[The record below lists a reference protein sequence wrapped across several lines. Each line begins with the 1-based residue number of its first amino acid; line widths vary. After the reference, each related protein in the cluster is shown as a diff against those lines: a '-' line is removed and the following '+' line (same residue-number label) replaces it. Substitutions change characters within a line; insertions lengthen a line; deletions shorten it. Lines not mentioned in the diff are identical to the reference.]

1 MTKLLKGDWMRSTR
15 RTALAIVLLVAGL
28 MVSSSVYGQESTVTG
43 FVVDANEGTA
53 MPGAN
58 VRLFSSRVS
67 VAVITSVDGS
77 FVFDRVAP
85 GIYGVE
91 VSFIGFRPF
100 LLSDIKVVPDSP
112 TTLNV
117 RLRSRALS
125 LEEMIVTPGRFSI
138 LSDAPSAPQTLT
150 RKEFE
155 AMPFV
160 GQDIYRAV
168 SRLPG
173 VTASD
178 FSARFTVRGGDH
190 DEILVSLDG
199 LELYEPFHLKDLGG
213 GVMSIVDVGLIQGVD
228 LMTGGFPVEYGDK
241 ETAVLEMRTR
251 TPREGALTRAE
262 IGIMQATIRAEGA
275 SDRIEWMFSGRIS
288 HLDQAVQEFG
298 PDGNFKPDFY
308 DAFAKV
314 TFRLN
319 PKHRLSVHG
328 LMSADDLT
336 ATDTTF
342 DDFVSRYASGYAWA
356 TWHADY
362 GATHVRTIAHA
373 DQLFH
378 RRRGTE
384 RDNQQNVG
392 AIADDWRNTHIL
404 GVKTDITVGGND
416 RHIPRLGVDLKWAR
430 TEYDF
435 FRRIRLAP
443 EPGSNV
449 VSFETE
455 SSLLSPDG
463 IELGLYAGDKMRLSE
478 RVAVDAGIRFDRQ
491 SYTGDSRISPRAG
504 IAFTADEKTAL
515 RAAWGQYYQSQG
527 IQELQVEDDE
537 STFRRA
543 SLSTH
548 YMAGIEHRFGRG
560 TLVRV
565 EGYYKDLAHIRDGFE
580 NVEDESDFLP
590 EAEADRVHVVPESG
604 RSQGLELF
612 VRRDVGPVNWWF
624 NYAFAKVVETHS
636 STDGYVGARGAT
648 LPRRFD
654 QRHSFSIDL
663 IFRPKDNWHL
673 GMGWEVRGGW
683 PYTPKLV
690 ETATGADGEVVSR
703 AFVTGDFLSDRY
715 PVYHRMD
722 AKISHWYDYGRVQM
736 RFSFG
741 LTNVYNRENVRR
753 YSYLGPG
760 GAGGGFQP
768 GGGGGGFV
776 QSADAFSRISEGWL
790 PALPFADLSLG
801 F

>member
-1 MTKLLKGDWMRSTR
+1 MLL
-15 RTALAIVLLVAGL
+15 LFAGIL
-28 MVSSSVYGQESTVTG
+28 NCAPVYGQETTVSG
-43 FVVDANEGTA
+43 VVVDAKEGST

-58 VRLFSSRVS
+58 VRLFSSRMSVS
-67 VAVITSVDGS
+67 VITSADGK
-77 FVFDRVAP
+77 FTFDKVAP
-85 GIYGVE
+85 GIYGLE
-91 VSFIGFRPF
+91 VSFIGYRPF
-100 LLSDIKVVPDSP
+100 LLSHIKVVPDSP

-117 RLRSRALS
+117 YLRSRVLT
-125 LEEMIVTPGRFSI
+125 LEEMVVTPGRFSI
-138 LSDAPSAPQTLT
+138 LSDAPSTPQTLT

-251 TPREGALTRAE
+251 APREGALTRGE
-262 IGIMQATIRAEGA
+262 IGIMQATLRAEGA
-275 SDRIEWMFSGRIS
+275 TEKIEWMFSGRIS
-288 HLDQAVQEFG
+288 HLDQAISQFG
-298 PDGNFKPDFY
+298 PDGSFSPDFY

-328 LMSADDLT
+328 LMSADDLV
-336 ATDTTF
+336 ATDQTF
-342 DDFVSRYASGYAWA
+342 DEFVSRYASGYAWA
-356 TWHADY
+356 TWDSDF
-362 GATHVRTIAHA
+362 GDTHVRTIAQA

-384 RDNQQNVG
+384 RDFQQNVAG
-392 AIADDWRNTHIL
+392 IVDDWRNTHIL
-404 GVKTDITVGGND
+404 GIKTDITIGGND

-430 TEYDF
+430 TKYDF
-435 FRRIRLAP
+435 FRRIRVPPP
-443 EPGSNV
+443 ENSNV
-449 VSFETE
+449 ISFDTE

-463 IELGLYAGDKMRLSE
+463 VELGVYFGDKMRLAE
-478 RVAVDAGIRFDRQ
+478 RVVVDAGVRYDHQ
-491 SYTGDSRISPRAG
+491 SYTDDSRFSPRAG
-504 IAFTADEKTAL
+504 VAFTPDDKTAL

-527 IQELQVEDDE
+527 IQELQVEDDD
-537 STFRRA
+537 SAFRRA

-548 YMAGIEHRFGRG
+548 YMAGVERRFGRG

-565 EGYYKDLAHIRDGFE
+565 EGYYKDLSHIRDRFE
-580 NVEDESDFLP
+580 NIEDESDFLP
-590 EAEADRVHVVPESG
+590 EAEGDRVHVVPEAGS
-604 RSQGLELF
+604 SQGLELF
-612 VRRDVGPVNWWF
+612 VRRDVGQVNWWF
-624 NYAFAKVVETHS
+624 NYAFAKVDETHS
-636 STDGYVGARGAT
+636 STNGYAGALGNT

-654 QRHSFSIDL
+654 QRHSFSVDL

-673 GMGWEVRGGW
+673 GVGWEIRGGW

-703 AFVTGDFLSDRY
+703 QFVTGDFLSNRY
-715 PVYHRMD
+715 PVYHRLD

-741 LTNVYNRENVRR
+741 LTNLYNRENVRR
-753 YSYLGPG
+753 YSYIGPG
-760 GAGGGFQP
+760 SGGGGFQGGF
-768 GGGGGGFV
+768 GGGGRV
-776 QSADAFSRISEGWL
+776 QSADAFGRVSEGWL
-790 PALPFADLSLG
+790 PALPFVDLSVG